1 MVNSRLLRWGGL
13 LAFVGCLVA
22 VTNCHD
28 FEEAFEACKANG
40 DCFPDE
46 DNDGVAD
53 AFDGCPSDKKAPLAG
68 DLRAGK
74 CDPSSQLCLRH
85 ECPIEG
91 DYEFSGLWGS
101 SATDVILAARSLSL
115 SPAWFVRFG
124 GTTFTSEEV
133 ADTGFQPWRLHGS
146 SATNLWAINESAG
159 ACSVR
164 KLAVAL
170 PDGGPDDGGVVTAPD
185 PEDGGVVTAPDVDA
199 GTDAGTG
206 GSPDSGTGGP
216 ADSGTVVTPDAGPI
230 DNTDA
235 GPIDNTDAG
244 PIDNTDAGVDGGTG
258 SPDAGTGT
266 VNCPSPVYR
275 FTDGTWTQVAYGD
288 GTSQLQPPAIFA
300 AEPSKAWAAAK
311 TGDVVRW
318 DNGSWSA
325 EPLNLGTGAAP
336 KAFWGDVAAPRFAVG
351 ADSRQSAA
359 TWQRTSN
366 TWSGPATLSSGPFI
380 AISGPSEDHLYAA
393 TASSVFKWNRTTSQ
407 WDLDTPAS
415 GQATIQDLWVSGD
428 GSEVWVALNSATVLR
443 KQGPDWQ
450 MLTLPVA
457 PTFMAYR
464 IIGFDTPDKDLW
476 ITGTHDSQAFKGTIA
491 YHFSRQP

>member
-13 LAFVGCLVA
+13 LAFAGCLVA

-28 FEEAFEACKANG
+28 FEEAFETCQANG

-101 SATDVILAARSLSL
+101 SATDVFLAARSLTSN
-115 SPAWFVRFG
+115 PAWFVRFG
-124 GTTFTSEEV
+124 GTTFTSEQV
-133 ADTGFQPWRLHGS
+133 TDMGFQPWRLHGS
-146 SATNLWAINESAG
+146 SATSVWAVNESAG
-159 ACSVR
+159 ACNIR
-164 KLAVAL
+164 KL
-170 PDGGPDDGGVVTAPD
+170 GVVSPD
-185 PEDGGVVTAPDVDA
+185 AGTVVDEDAGVVDEDG

-206 GSPDSGTGGP
+206 GPPDAGSSGQVDAGTGGTVDAGP
-216 ADSGTVVTPDAGPI
+216 VDEADAGPIGTPDAGPVG
-230 DNTDA
+230 TPDA
-235 GPIDNTDAG
+235 GPVGT
-244 PIDNTDAGVDGGTG
+244 PDAGVDGGVPG

-266 VNCPSPVYR
+266 VSCPSPVYR
-275 FTDGTWTQVAYGD
+275 LADGSWAPVAYGD
-288 GTSQLQPPAIFA
+288 GSSQLQTPAIFA
-300 AEPSKAWAAAK
+300 AEPTRAWAAAQS
-311 TGDVVRW
+311 GDVVRW

-336 KAFWGDVAAPRFAVG
+336 KAFWGDTSAPRFAVG

-359 TWQRTSN
+359 TWQRTNN
-366 TWSGPATLSSGPFI
+366 TWGSAATISSGPFI

-393 TASSVFKWNRTTSQ
+393 TASSVFKWNRTHSS
-407 WDLDTPAS
+407 WDLDTSAS
-415 GQATIQDLWVSGD
+415 GQASIQDLWVSGD

-443 KQGPDWQ
+443 KQGPNWQ